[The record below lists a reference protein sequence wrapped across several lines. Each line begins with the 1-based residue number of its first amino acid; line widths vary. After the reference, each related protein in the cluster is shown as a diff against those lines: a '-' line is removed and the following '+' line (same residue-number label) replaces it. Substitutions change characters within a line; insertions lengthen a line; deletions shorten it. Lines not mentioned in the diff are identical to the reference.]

1 VSAKIKK
8 DALVIIGRL
17 SYPSGSAPSN
27 RVHLYCKALKHEKGF
42 PFVINLHSTFTKP
55 QKFHYL
61 GRNDGIPFYYAQAT
75 VIRERRLVIR
85 NFNKIKGLVNTMCM
99 LSKIKKRHDLK
110 VLFYTTEGIDELI
123 LFVFA
128 RLKKIEIIRECSE
141 IPSFIKDKK
150 TNLKFH
156 NFFLRIRV
164 KMYNNIIVI
173 SDYLNNY
180 YSQIFPKNKI
190 FQIPILVD
198 MSRFQNIEVKAHTGR
213 IITYIGMMGGNKD
226 GLENLLEA
234 MALVKKK
241 NIDTFLHLIG
251 SAPEA
256 DMIRLRN
263 KVKKLDL
270 CEAVHFLGK
279 KNPEEVPSILYNSDV
294 LVLARPD
301 NVQAKAGF
309 PTKLGEYLACAKP
322 VVITITG
329 EIPKYLKDNESAY
342 LSKAGDIHDFAEKI
356 NFALSDQNAQV
367 IGKKGYDVANNNFN
381 YQLYGKKIFEILRN

>member
-27 RVHLYCKALKHEKGF
+27 RVHLYCKALKREKGF

-150 TNLKFH
+150 RNLKFH

-270 CEAVHFLGK
+270 CEAVHFLGR

-309 PTKLGEYLACAKP
+309 PTKLGEYLASAKP

>member
-1 VSAKIKK
+1 
-8 DALVIIGRL
+8 
-17 SYPSGSAPSN
+17 APSN

-190 FQIPILVD
+190 FQIP
-198 MSRFQNIEVKAHTGR
+198 
-213 IITYIGMMGGNKD
+213 
-226 GLENLLEA
+226 
-234 MALVKKK
+234 
-241 NIDTFLHLIG
+241 
-251 SAPEA
+251 
-256 DMIRLRN
+256 
-263 KVKKLDL
+263 
-270 CEAVHFLGK
+270 
-279 KNPEEVPSILYNSDV
+279 
-294 LVLARPD
+294 
-301 NVQAKAGF
+301 
-309 PTKLGEYLACAKP
+309 
-322 VVITITG
+322 
-329 EIPKYLKDNESAY
+329 
-342 LSKAGDIHDFAEKI
+342 
-356 NFALSDQNAQV
+356 
-367 IGKKGYDVANNNFN
+367 
-381 YQLYGKKIFEILRN
+381 